1 MSPGERSAAAAGPAP
16 AHVPNSPLAAPSPGE
31 IRAARSRIADTA
43 IRSPLVRLDAPDS
56 PFEIWLKLECLQP
69 IGSFKIR
76 GAANAMA
83 LADPASLARGVYTG
97 SAGNMAQGVAFAAR
111 RLGLPCRVVMPDSAP
126 RAKLDA
132 VRRLGATAVRLPFE
146 EWWAVLRDHGHPEER
161 GHFIHPVSDPAVIA
175 GNGTVGLELAEELPG
190 LSAVVVPY
198 GGGGL
203 ACGIA
208 SALRDTAP
216 DVPVFAAEVETAAPF
231 AASLRAG
238 RAVDVRYRPSFVD
251 GIGAAGVLREMWP
264 LARGMLAGSIVV
276 ALREVRAAVRVLA
289 RRARIVA
296 EGAGAVSVA
305 AALRGVPG
313 VEGGAVAVVVS
324 GGNIDAHV
332 LRGILE
338 GAPEPVAANE

>member
-1 MSPGERSAAAAGPAP
+1 MNS
-16 AHVPNSPLAAPSPGE
+16 VSPLASLSSGE
-31 IRAARSRIADTA
+31 IDDARARIADSA
-43 IRSPLVRLDAPDS
+43 IRSPLLRLDAPGL
-56 PFEIWLKLECLQP
+56 PFELWLKLECLQP

-83 LADPASLARGVYTG
+83 LADPAALARGVYTG

-111 RLGLPCRVVMPDSAP
+111 RLGVPCRVVMPDRAP

-132 VRRLGATAVRLPFE
+132 VRRMGATAVRLPFE

-161 GHFIHPVSDPAVIA
+161 GHFIHPVSDRAVIA
-175 GNGTVGLELAEELPG
+175 GNGTVGLEIAEELPG
-190 LSAVVVPY
+190 LRAVVVPY

-208 SALRDTAP
+208 SALRDAAP
-216 DVPVFAAEVETAAPF
+216 DARVFAAEVETAAPF

-238 RAVDVRYRPSFVD
+238 RPVDVRHQPSFVD

-264 LARGMLAGSIVV
+264 LARGLLAGSIVV
-276 ALREVRAAVRVLA
+276 TLREVRAAVRVLA

-296 EGAGAVSVA
+296 EGAGAVA
-305 AALRGVPG
+305 AAASLRGMRG
-313 VEGGAVAVVVS
+313 VEGGAVVAVVS
-324 GGNIDAHV
+324 GGNIDAHI
-332 LRGILE
+332 LRAILE
-338 GAPEPVAANE
+338 N